1 MWITAVNRPDAPEA
15 TLHQFLWGYF
25 PGMDG
30 QERPFLFRTLDTTIL
45 MLSRVKPSCPS
56 VDIKERITAG
66 NVYQFD
72 VLASPRNGFSS
83 DNGGRYRNQH
93 HHKFIRS
100 NQHRKEWFGRR
111 LAGAEPTFMQI
122 YDRPDMQV
130 RRGKNLITR
139 PACIVRGTIKVN
151 DRAEFMDTLQRGIGG
166 GGVWGFGLMVL
177 PEVMSELRN

>member
-1 MWITAVNRPDAPEA
+1 M
-15 TLHQFLWGYF
+15 HQFLWGYF

-30 QERPFLFRTLDTTIL
+30 AERPFLYRTLETTVL
-45 MLSRVKPSCPS
+45 MLSRVKPACQA
-56 VDIKERITAG
+56 VDIKDRIQAG
-66 NVYQFD
+66 SVYQFD

-100 NQHRKEWFGRR
+100 NEHRREWFGRR
-111 LAGAEPTFMQI
+111 LAGAEPTFAQI
-122 YDRPDMQV
+122 YDRPDMKI

-151 DRAEFMDTLQRGIGG
+151 DRAEFIGTLLRGIGG
-166 GGVWGFGLMVL
+166 GGVWGFGLLVL